1 MVIYFLKT
9 AIRNINR
16 HRYHSF
22 LNITGLAIGF
32 TAFVYITAYLINE
45 LSYDSFFSNED
56 RIFRSVM
63 TLKFGDTE
71 EVTAFSEIPLAAAA
85 KLDLPEIEETTRLY
99 SVSNILTRY
108 KDKKFIEDNFWY
120 ADSSLFKVFDFK
132 LLEGDPNSALSQ
144 PNRILLSK
152 EAARKYFGDEDPLGK
167 ALLLFNNKTSFVVT
181 GILDDI
187 PDNSHL
193 KFDFLASFSSLPK
206 EKLDEHWAASIDV
219 YTYILVRKGSDMGS
233 FIKKYKEFPMKYL
246 EGTVEKMG
254 MTLEEFESKGNF
266 LNYGL
271 QPLKDI
277 HLHSSVYKENLKT
290 TGNPRFLTVLSITG
304 LLILIIA
311 CVNFIN
317 LNTASASSLKKEIGI
332 KRISGSTRILSVYQI
347 MTETFVQ
354 CLIAVV
360 IAMIFLLEA
369 LPLLNSFSEIVIK
382 PGFFLNR
389 YTLAIIFIIPV
400 VVTLL
405 AGSYPAWY
413 ITKIKPIDALK
424 DIIFPG
430 KSKSWSR
437 SILVIFQFV
446 IFIVMVFTT
455 ITIRKQ
461 IYLLQNQNPGYD
473 KENVLVIKGAYN
485 LDENDRRSFKN
496 ELLQN
501 PFVVSASYSSGVPT
515 RDEDS
520 KMIYRIKGSEKSSY
534 FNYIKADTDFQK
546 AYKFNLKQGR
556 FFQTDNNSE
565 ENNIIVNETA
575 AKVLGITDYTS
586 QIVHCD
592 NTNRDLRIIG
602 IAEDFHMKSLRDKPM
617 PLIIQK
623 TKTENY
629 LSLRLLPGNFMQD
642 INKTKGT
649 WEQFNKDN
657 PFEYFFL
664 DKSFDDQYKSEMR
677 LGKLISLFT
686 VIAILIACMGLLG
699 LVSFN
704 TSRRIKEIGIR
715 KVNGAE
721 ISEIL
726 IMLNRNF
733 VKWISISFI
742 IALPIAFVAMHKWL
756 QSFAIKTEVSWITF
770 TLAGLLAFII
780 AILTITLQSWRA
792 ATINPVKALRCE

>member
-1 MVIYFLKT
+1 MIIYFLKT
-9 AIRNINR
+9 AFRNINR

-32 TAFVYITAYLINE
+32 TAFIYITAYLVNE
-45 LSYDSFFSNED
+45 LSYDSFFLKKD

-71 EVTAFSEIPLAAAA
+71 EITAFSEIPLAATA
-85 KLDLPEIEETTRLY
+85 KRDLPEVEEAVRLF
-99 SVSNILTRY
+99 STSNIIARY

-120 ADSSLFKVFDFK
+120 ADSSFFKVFDFK
-132 LLEGDPNSALSQ
+132 LLEGDPKLALSQ
-144 PNRILLSK
+144 PNSILLSK
-152 EAARKYFGDEDPLGK
+152 EAAAKYFGDEDPVGK
-167 ALLLFNNKTSFVVT
+167 TLLLFNNKTSFVVT
-181 GILDDI
+181 GILDKV
-187 PDNSHL
+187 PANSHL

-206 EKLDEHWAASIDV
+206 DKLDEQWAQSINI
-219 YTYILVRKGSDMGS
+219 YTYILVRKGTDMES
-233 FIKKYKEFPMKYL
+233 FMKKYKEFPMKYL
-246 EGTVEKMG
+246 EATVEKMG
-254 MTLEEFESKGNF
+254 MSLAEFERKGNF
-266 LNYGL
+266 LKYEL

-290 TGNPRFLTVLSITG
+290 TGNLRFLEVLSITG

-317 LNTASASSLKKEIGI
+317 LNTASAASRAKEIGV
-332 KRISGSTRILSVYQI
+332 KRILGSSRTLSVYQI
-347 MTETFVQ
+347 LTETFLQ
-354 CLIAVV
+354 CLIAVL
-360 IAMIFLLEA
+360 IAIILLVET
-369 LPLLNSFSEIVIK
+369 LPLLNSFSEIGIK
-382 PGFFLNR
+382 PVFFLNS
-389 YTLAIIFIIPV
+389 YSLIVIFIIPII
-400 VVTLL
+400 VTLL
-405 AGSYPAWY
+405 AGAYPACY
-413 ITKIKPIDALK
+413 ISRFKSIDVLK
-424 DIIFPG
+424 ETTLPG

-437 SILVIFQFV
+437 SILVTFQFI

-473 KENVLVIKGAYN
+473 KENVLVIKGTFN
-485 LDENDRRSFKN
+485 LDESSRKSFKD
-496 ELLQN
+496 ELLKN
-501 PFVVSASYSSGVPT
+501 SFVVSASYSSGVPT
-515 RDEDS
+515 MDEDS

-534 FNYIKADTDFQK
+534 FNYIRVDTDFQK
-546 AYKFNLKQGR
+546 TLMFNLKKGR
-556 FFQTDNNSE
+556 FFQNDNNSE
-565 ENNIIVNETA
+565 ENNIIINETA
-575 AKVLGITDYTS
+575 AIVLGITDYTS

-592 NTNRDLRIIG
+592 NSNQDLRIIG
-602 IAEDFHMKSLRDKPM
+602 ITEDFHMRSLRDKSF

-623 TKTENY
+623 TKTEGY

-642 INKTKGT
+642 INTTKGI
-649 WEQFNKDN
+649 WEQLNKDN

-664 DKSFDDQYKSEMR
+664 DKSFDAQYKSEIR

-686 VIAILIACMGLLG
+686 LIAILIACMGLLG

-726 IMLNRNF
+726 IMLNRDF

-742 IALPIAFVAMHKWL
+742 IALPIAFLAMHKWL
-756 QSFAIKTEVSWITF
+756 QSFAIKTDVSWITF
-770 TLAGLLAFII
+770 TLAGLLAFGI
-780 AILTITLQSWRA
+780 AIVTITLQSWRA
-792 ATINPVKALRCE
+792 ATINPVKALRYE